1 MSNIKKGPLIVKH
14 LFLALSS
21 ILFVFP
27 FIWMVLGSFKTSSEV
42 LQGGFW
48 PKEFHWENYQQ
59 VLDILPFST
68 YLFNSFYT
76 SFIITIYVLVSSA
89 LFAYMLA
96 FYKFK
101 GKNITFSVVMA
112 TYMIPGAVSYVPVY
126 VMLGKF
132 GLLDSHFG
140 YMISMAVSVFGIFY
154 LKQTFHKVG
163 FEIVEAA
170 KIDGASDW
178 RILWKIIF
186 PMTRSSFVTLGLVTF
201 IGNYNNYIWPALILK
216 DNTQKLITNGIADYF
231 INSSLGR
238 DWSHIM
244 VASTIAT
251 VPLLIVFLILQKWFL
266 SGVTDSGIKG

>member
-1 MSNIKKGPLIVKH
+1 MMDSKKAPLIIKH
-14 LFLALSS
+14 LFLTLSS
-21 ILFVFP
+21 VLFVFP
-27 FIWMVLGSFKTSSEV
+27 FIWMILGSFKTSSEV
-42 LQGGFW
+42 LKGGFW
-48 PKEFHWENYQQ
+48 PEKFHWENYRE
-59 VLDILPFST
+59 VLEILPLHT

-76 SFIITIYVLVSSA
+76 SLIITVYVLASSA
-89 LFAYMLA
+89 LFAYMLT

-101 GKNITFSVVMA
+101 GKQLTFSVVMA

-126 VMLGKF
+126 VLLANM
-132 GLLDSHFG
+132 GLLNTHLG
-140 YMISMAVSVFGIFY
+140 YITSMSVSVFGIFY
-154 LKQTFHKVG
+154 LKQCFHKVG
-163 FEIVEAA
+163 FETIEAA

-178 RILWKIIF
+178 KILRKIVF

-201 IGNYNNYIWPALILK
+201 IENYNNYIWPALILNDGSK
-216 DNTQKLITNGIADYF
+216 KLITNGIADYF

-251 VPLLIVFLILQKWFL
+251 VPLLIVFLVLQKWFL

>member
-1 MSNIKKGPLIVKH
+1 MSNHKKTPKILKH

-27 FIWMVLGSFKTSSEV
+27 FIWMILSSFKTSSEV

-48 PKEFHWENYQQ
+48 PKEFHWENYQE
-59 VLDILPFST
+59 VLGIIPFHTYIL
-68 YLFNSFYT
+68 NSFYT
-76 SFIITIYVLVSSA
+76 SLIITIYVLISSA

-101 GKNITFSVVMA
+101 GKELTFGVVMA

-126 VMLGKF
+126 VMLAKMGM
-132 GLLDSHFG
+132 LNTHFG
-140 YMISMAVSVFGIFY
+140 YIISLSVSVFGIFY
-154 LKQTFHKVG
+154 FRQAFLKVG
-163 FEIVEAA
+163 HEIVEAA

-178 RILWKIIF
+178 KILWKIIF

-201 IGNYNNYIWPALILK
+201 IENYNNYIWPALVLK
-216 DNTQKLITNGIADYF
+216 DNDKKLITNGIADFF

-251 VPLLIVFLILQKWFL
+251 VPLLLVFLVLQKWFL
-266 SGVTDSGIKG
+266 SGVSDSGIKG

>member
-1 MSNIKKGPLIVKH
+1 MNNTKKTPLILKH
-14 LFLALSS
+14 LFLALASF
-21 ILFVFP
+21 LFVFP
-27 FIWMVLGSFKTSSEV
+27 FIWMVLSSFKTSNEV

-48 PKEFHWENYQQ
+48 PEEFHWENYRE
-59 VLDILPFST
+59 VLDIIPFDT
-68 YLFNSFYT
+68 YIFNSFYT
-76 SFIITIYVLVSSA
+76 SLIITLYVLVSSA
-89 LFAYMLA
+89 LFAYMLT

-101 GKNITFSVVMA
+101 GKKLTFGVVMA

-126 VMLGKF
+126 VMLSRM
-132 GLLDSHFG
+132 GLLDTHMG
-140 YMISMAVSVFGIFY
+140 YIISMAVSVFGIFY
-154 LKQTFHKVG
+154 FKQSFHKVG
-163 FEIVEAA
+163 YETIEAA

-178 RILWKIIF
+178 KILWKIVF

-201 IGNYNNYIWPALILK
+201 VENYNNYIWPALILK
-216 DNTQKLITNGIADYF
+216 DSSQKLITNGIADYF

-251 VPLLIVFLILQKWFL
+251 VPLLLVFLVLQKWFL

>member
-1 MSNIKKGPLIVKH
+1 MKKGPLIVKH

-21 ILFVFP
+21 ILFIFP

-48 PKEFHWENYQQ
+48 PKEFHWENYRQ

-101 GKNITFSVVMA
+101 GKNLTFSVVMA